1 MVEAE
6 VQEEELTEE
15 LSPAE
20 EAELP
25 DAIRQYFQ
33 EIGAVALLKAHQ
45 EVELAKEIEN
55 GRLLARLQRELASRD
70 ESLSYASL
78 ARHLLASLRKLL
90 DRVRPLFDGEGKS
103 YADLL
108 FAASLQRS
116 IEREIDPSLAEAIA
130 DIVGTSGG
138 QIREDLWVLSVGSR
152 LVSPAEV
159 DAGPEDDEA
168 VRRLAEELHGAERM
182 AGEAKDHMLRANL
195 RLVVSIA
202 KRYQSGGLPF
212 LDLIQEGNTGLIRAV
227 EKFDYR
233 RGFKFSTYATW
244 WVRQAIT
251 RALAD
256 KSRTVRLP
264 VHVVESANKYR
275 KALDALLSD
284 LGREPTVAEIA
295 EKMEMTPE
303 AVEQLQD
310 ALSRFMLVFR
320 RLLGAFARP
329 EHPLVIFLDD
339 LQWLDGASLDLIE
352 HLITHPDV
360 QHLLVIG
367 AYRSNEVDASHP
379 LPRRVSAIRHAGA
392 RVVQIAL
399 APLAADDVT
408 RLVSDSLRCDL
419 EHVRPLGQLVHAK
432 TDGNPFFTIQFLTT
446 LAEDRLLAF
455 EHERGT
461 WSWDLPRIAAKGYTA
476 NVADLM
482 GAKLQRMPDPT
493 RAALAHL
500 ACLGNAADTDTLT
513 VIHGGPEERIHA
525 DLWDAV
531 RAGIV
536 LRTDHAYTFLHD
548 RVHEAAYA
556 LIPQTDRAAAHLGIG
571 RVLSSSGSE
580 RIEGAIF
587 EIVNHLNCGAALI
600 TTRKERIRVAGLN
613 LKAGMRAKLSSAY
626 ASALT
631 YFAAG
636 SALMPQDAWDSD
648 YGLLY
653 ALNLH
658 QAQCEYLTGKTA
670 AAELRLERLALRAAS
685 LVDAAAVACLRIE
698 LYTALDQAPRA
709 IEIALQFLD
718 RAGMPCRAHPSDDDV
733 AREFASVRTRLG
745 GRPVEQLIEL
755 PSMADPACS
764 AILDVLC
771 VFHAPANF
779 TDANLL
785 AWIIARMVN
794 LSIEHGN
801 GDASPLG
808 YVYFGMILGSRFGE
822 HRGAFH
828 FGKLGVDLVEGAG
841 SSRYKS
847 HVYLNFGN
855 AINPWARHVR
865 TSGKLLHTALDAAMD
880 AGHLT
885 FAAYSYTQLIAAQ
898 LFAGDALS
906 TVRQFAQDAAAFVRG
921 TGFGTGVDLIL
932 GHLGL
937 IRALAGAT
945 PALSSFQHEDF
956 DEIGFRQHLE
966 SDPGL
971 AMAACWYW
979 IRKLQAHFLA
989 GDSACAMAAA
999 SKARDLL
1006 WTSPGFLVLA
1016 DYHFYSALSLASGG
1030 RRNADDSPPGQPVTL
1045 EEHRRQLEVWAETCP
1060 ENFRDR
1066 HLLVSAEIARLEGRE
1081 LDAERLYEHAIEQ
1094 ARANGFMQNEAIA
1107 NELAAQFHAARGFE
1121 TIAQAYLRNARY
1133 CYLRWGA
1140 EAKVRQIDHRHPH
1153 LRADLALPAFTAT
1166 TTAPAEGLEFASVVK
1181 MSQAVSGEIMPEKLI
1196 EKLMSIAL
1204 EYAGAQ
1210 RGLLIVPQGG
1220 AQRIQ
1225 AEAAIGGEK
1234 MELGIRNAQVTP
1246 ADMPESILRYVI
1258 RTHSSV
1264 LLDDASLPNPYSP
1277 DPYITGSR
1285 PRSILC
1291 LPLLKQAR
1299 LIGVLYLENPLAAR
1313 VFTPTRTAV
1322 LNLLASQAAISLE
1335 NARLYAD
1342 LQKENAERR
1351 QSEEALRRSQ
1361 ERYAL
1366 AVQAA
1371 GDGHTEWIAATDE
1384 LYASPRLLEMHGLPL
1399 DAKFAGRADFNA
1411 RINYHPDDRDRAV
1424 RTFNEFYAGVATR
1437 LELDVRILRHGETRW
1452 LHVTVLC
1459 SRDVTGAVQRSNAAV
1474 TDVTERKVAEEA
1486 LRQSEERFALAVAGA
1501 NEGIFDWDLLTDRLY
1516 LSQRAQELFSLP
1528 AGELWRQRREWL
1540 KQLNFHPED
1549 WKLQHDSL
1557 KALIAGEAPTYDVEF
1572 RVVLPDGSHRWFRQR
1587 GIALRDEAGNA
1598 YRMVGS
1604 IGDITDRK
1612 RAQEELLRLER
1623 RLRQSQRLE
1632 AMGNLAGGI
1641 AHDFNNVLGAVLGY
1655 AEMALRDASPG
1666 SRLRRDLESI
1676 MTAGEHG
1683 RALVDRVLA
1692 FSRSGV
1698 GERVSVH
1705 VEKVVREALD
1715 LLAPKL
1721 PKTVRVDAQL
1731 TSGRAAL
1738 LGDPT
1743 QVHQVVMNLVTNAVH
1758 AIPQGGL
1765 LSVHVNLVRFEA
1777 ASASTIGGV
1786 DAGEY
1791 IMLRVADTGTGIA
1804 PEIFEH
1810 IFDPFFTTKEVGT
1823 GTGLGLSLVHGIV
1836 MQVGGA
1842 IDVASTVGSGSTFTV
1857 YLPRSG
1863 DASEPEQGA
1872 ELALPRGEGQCVLV
1886 VDDEELLVKL
1896 ATRTLEDLG
1905 YAPVGFTSST
1915 AALTAF
1921 RNDPQRFDVV
1931 ITDERM
1937 PRMRGSALIEALRAV
1952 RRDVPILLM
1961 SGYVGGAVMSHAR
1974 KAGADD
1980 VLKKP
1985 LLARDLAASLARV
1998 LHP

>member
-1 MVEAE
+1 MTGPQVSETRPTLHDLRARAST
-6 VQEEELTEE
+6 L
-15 LSPAE
+15 
-20 EAELP
+20 
-25 DAIRQYFQ
+25 
-33 EIGAVALLKAHQ
+33 
-45 EVELAKEIEN
+45 
-55 GRLLARLQRELASRD
+55 RL
-70 ESLSYASL
+70 
-78 ARHLLASLRKLL
+78 
-90 DRVRPLFDGEGKS
+90 DGEYLLLRGN
-103 YADLL
+103 ADKQSKPVLVL
-108 FAASLQRS
+108 ATASDQPSPRS
-116 IEREIDPSLAEAIA
+116 IERLKHEYALRNDLDPA
-130 DIVGTSGG
+130 
-138 QIREDLWVLSVGSR
+138 W
-152 LVSPAEV
+152 
-159 DAGPEDDEA
+159 
-168 VRRLAEELHGAERM
+168 
-182 AGEAKDHMLRANL
+182 
-195 RLVVSIA
+195 
-202 KRYQSGGLPF
+202 
-212 LDLIQEGNTGLIRAV
+212 
-227 EKFDYR
+227 
-233 RGFKFSTYATW
+233 
-244 WVRQAIT
+244 
-251 RALAD
+251 
-256 KSRTVRLP
+256 
-264 VHVVESANKYR
+264 
-275 KALDALLSD
+275 
-284 LGREPTVAEIA
+284 
-295 EKMEMTPE
+295 
-303 AVEQLQD
+303 
-310 ALSRFMLVFR
+310 
-320 RLLGAFARP
+320 
-329 EHPLVIFLDD
+329 
-339 LQWLDGASLDLIE
+339 
-352 HLITHPDV
+352 
-360 QHLLVIG
+360 
-367 AYRSNEVDASHP
+367 
-379 LPRRVSAIRHAGA
+379 
-392 RVVQIAL
+392 
-399 APLAADDVT
+399 
-408 RLVSDSLRCDL
+408 
-419 EHVRPLGQLVHAK
+419 
-432 TDGNPFFTIQFLTT
+432 
-446 LAEDRLLAF
+446 
-455 EHERGT
+455 
-461 WSWDLPRIAAKGYTA
+461 AAK
-476 NVADLM
+476 
-482 GAKLQRMPDPT
+482 P
-493 RAALAHL
+493 
-500 ACLGNAADTDTLT
+500 LT
-513 VIHGGPEERIHA
+513 
-525 DLWDAV
+525 
-531 RAGIV
+531 
-536 LRTDHAYTFLHD
+536 
-548 RVHEAAYA
+548 
-556 LIPQTDRAAAHLGIG
+556 
-571 RVLSSSGSE
+571 
-580 RIEGAIF
+580 IEQ
-587 EIVNHLNCGAALI
+587 E
-600 TTRKERIRVAGLN
+600 
-613 LKAGMRAKLSSAY
+613 
-626 ASALT
+626 
-631 YFAAG
+631 
-636 SALMPQDAWDSD
+636 
-648 YGLLY
+648 
-653 ALNLH
+653 
-658 QAQCEYLTGKTA
+658 
-670 AAELRLERLALRAAS
+670 
-685 LVDAAAVACLRIE
+685 
-698 LYTALDQAPRA
+698 
-709 IEIALQFLD
+709 
-718 RAGMPCRAHPSDDDV
+718 
-733 AREFASVRTRLG
+733 
-745 GRPVEQLIEL
+745 
-755 PSMADPACS
+755 
-764 AILDVLC
+764 
-771 VFHAPANF
+771 
-779 TDANLL
+779 
-785 AWIIARMVN
+785 
-794 LSIEHGN
+794 
-801 GDASPLG
+801 
-808 YVYFGMILGSRFGE
+808 
-822 HRGAFH
+822 
-828 FGKLGVDLVEGAG
+828 
-841 SSRYKS
+841 
-847 HVYLNFGN
+847 
-855 AINPWARHVR
+855 
-865 TSGKLLHTALDAAMD
+865 
-880 AGHLT
+880 
-885 FAAYSYTQLIAAQ
+885 
-898 LFAGDALS
+898 
-906 TVRQFAQDAAAFVRG
+906 
-921 TGFGTGVDLIL
+921 L
-932 GHLGL
+932 GHTL
-937 IRALAGAT
+937 
-945 PALSSFQHEDF
+945 
-956 DEIGFRQHLE
+956 
-966 SDPGL
+966 
-971 AMAACWYW
+971 
-979 IRKLQAHFLA
+979 
-989 GDSACAMAAA
+989 
-999 SKARDLL
+999 
-1006 WTSPGFLVLA
+1006 LVLA
-1016 DYHFYSALSLASGG
+1016 DPGGELLSG
-1030 RRNADDSPPGQPVTL
+1030 RLGQPWGTGTFLRVAIGIAVAL
-1045 EEHRRQLEVWAETCP
+1045 GRVHAQGLIHKDVKP
-1060 ENFRDR
+1060 D
-1066 HLLVSAEIARLEGRE
+1066 HLLVDLTTGAAWLTGFGIASQLARE
-1081 LDAERLYEHAIEQ
+1081 RQMPDVP
-1094 ARANGFMQNEAIA
+1094 
-1107 NELAAQFHAARGFE
+1107 E
-1121 TIAQAYLRNARY
+1121 TIAGTLAYMAPEQTGRMNRSIDARS
-1133 CYLRWGA
+1133 
-1140 EAKVRQIDHRHPH
+1140 
-1153 LRADLALPAFTAT
+1153 DLYALGVTLYQLLTGSLPFTAT
-1166 TTAPAEGLEFASVVK
+1166 DPVELVHCHIAHRPVPPVERAPGVPPALSAVVMKLLAKTADDRYQTAAGVVADLRRCLATHESGGNIEGFSLGAHDIPAPAEGLEFASVVK
-1181 MSQAVSGEIMPEKLI
+1181 MSQAVSGEIMLEKLI
-1196 EKLMSIAL
+1196 EKLLSIAL

-1210 RGLLIVPQGG
+1210 RGLLIVPQGDV
-1220 AQRIQ
+1220 QRIQ

-1234 MELGIRNAQVTP
+1234 MKLGIRNAQVTP

-1258 RTHSSV
+1258 RTHTSV
-1264 LLDDASLPNPYSP
+1264 LLDDVSLPNPYSS

-1342 LQKENAERR
+1342 LQKENADRG

-1399 DAKFAGRADFNA
+1399 DAKFAGRADLNA

-1474 TDVTERKVAEEA
+1474 TDVTERKV
-1486 LRQSEERFALAVAGA
+1486 SEERFALAVAGA

-1540 KQLNFHPED
+1540 KQLNFHPDD

-1572 RVVLPDGSHRWFRQR
+1572 RVILPDGSHRWFRQR
-1587 GIALRDEAGNA
+1587 GIALRDEAGKA

-1676 MTAGEHG
+1676 TTAGEHG

-1715 LLAPKL
+1715 LLAHKL
-1721 PKTVRVDAQL
+1721 PTTVRVDAQL

-1758 AIPQGGL
+1758 AMPQGGL

-1872 ELALPRGEGQCVLV
+1872 EVALPRGEGQCVLV
-1886 VDDEELLVKL
+1886 VDDEELLVKV

-1937 PRMRGSALIEALRAV
+1937 PRMRGSALIEAVRAV

-1998 LHP
+1998 FHP